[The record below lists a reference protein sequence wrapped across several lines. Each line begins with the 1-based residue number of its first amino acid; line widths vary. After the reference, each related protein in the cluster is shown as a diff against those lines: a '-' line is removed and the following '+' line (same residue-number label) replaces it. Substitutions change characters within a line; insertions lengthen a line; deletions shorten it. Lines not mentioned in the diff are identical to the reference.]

1 VNEPERTPWL
11 LLALAALSV
20 AVALAAGYKIREH
33 RRLARTKAA
42 LGLSPSLDPAA
53 GSSSASGLSLAK
65 PSIVIRTRL
74 EWGAMQ
80 HG

>member
-1 VNEPERTPWL
+1 
-11 LLALAALSV
+11 LAV
-20 AVALAAGYKIREH
+20 AVAFGAAYKIREH

-65 PSIVIRTRL
+65 PAIAIRTRL